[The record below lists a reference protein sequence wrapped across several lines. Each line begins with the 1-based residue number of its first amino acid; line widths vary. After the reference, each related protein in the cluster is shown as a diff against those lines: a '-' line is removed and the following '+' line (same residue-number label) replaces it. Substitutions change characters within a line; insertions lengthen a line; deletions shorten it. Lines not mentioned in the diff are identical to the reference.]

1 MIMKKILFIVG
12 SLRRHSFNAQ
22 LAGYVEDKIKDKVE
36 VSYLQYRDIPYMN
49 EDLENPEPIDIRRI
63 KKEVMEADGVWIFT
77 PEYNGFIPGLLKNLL
92 D

>member
-1 MIMKKILFIVG
+1 MMIMKKILFIVG

-63 KKEVMEADGVWIFT
+63 KKEVMEQT
-77 PEYNGFIPGLLKNLL
+77 GFGSLLLNIMDLFL
-92 D
+92 AF